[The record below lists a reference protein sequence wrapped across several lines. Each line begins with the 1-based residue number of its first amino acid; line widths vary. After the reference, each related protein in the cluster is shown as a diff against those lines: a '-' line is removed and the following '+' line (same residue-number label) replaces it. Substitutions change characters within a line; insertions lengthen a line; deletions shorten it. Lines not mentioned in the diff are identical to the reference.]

1 MLGPYHGLSAMMSQ
15 RSVKAGDQPT
25 NAPLLLSARDL
36 EIERGGRKLLCVK
49 HFELAAGEVVALI
62 GPSGCG
68 KSTLLA
74 CLGGTFHARSG
85 TLEIPGRD
93 ANNEQA
99 YISRSVQGAPLLH
112 WLTVRQ
118 NLELA
123 AKIKGISL
131 TDADAVLARFA
142 AEKLADRYPNTL
154 SGGERCRASLS
165 QAMVGEPKILLLD
178 EPFTGLDVAVK
189 RFVAHNIFSLATEL
203 GTGILMATHDLY
215 DAIEYA
221 NRVVVLG
228 GSTPARIVGELEASM
243 DAIGLMAELLSQ

>member
-1 MLGPYHGLSAMMSQ
+1 MNGPIATSSNRL
-15 RSVKAGDQPT
+15 K
-25 NAPLLLSARDL
+25 PLLRAQDL
-36 EIERGGRKLLCVK
+36 KIDRGDRELLCIE
-49 HFELAAGEVVALI
+49 HFGLGAGEVVALI

-74 CLGGTFHARSG
+74 CLGGAYQARSG
-85 TLEIPGRD
+85 TVEFPGRD
-93 ANNEQA
+93 AYAEQA

-123 AKIKGISL
+123 AKIKGVSL
-131 TDADAVLARFA
+131 IDSDSVLARFA
-142 AEKLADRYPNTL
+142 AEKLADRSPNTL

-189 RFVAHNIFSLATEL
+189 RFVAQNIFSLAREL

-215 DAIEYA
+215 DAVEYA
-221 NRVVVLG
+221 NRVIVLG
-228 GSTPARIVGELEASM
+228 GTTPARIVGELEASM
-243 DAIGLMAELLSQ
+243 DAIGQMAELLSQ